1 MCGRQQ
7 LMVYKP
13 RTNYIGVRVV
23 GPFEVI
29 HKHNYYYMVN
39 VVQVKDDQWFE
50 VNTSNSWN
58 LRLAFG
64 YTCLS
69 LVHLTFDFD
78 HPLHTLLTD

>member
-1 MCGRQQ
+1 
-7 LMVYKP
+7 MVYKP

-50 VNTSNSWN
+50 VNTSNS
-58 LRLAFG
+58 
-64 YTCLS
+64 
-69 LVHLTFDFD
+69 
-78 HPLHTLLTD
+78 